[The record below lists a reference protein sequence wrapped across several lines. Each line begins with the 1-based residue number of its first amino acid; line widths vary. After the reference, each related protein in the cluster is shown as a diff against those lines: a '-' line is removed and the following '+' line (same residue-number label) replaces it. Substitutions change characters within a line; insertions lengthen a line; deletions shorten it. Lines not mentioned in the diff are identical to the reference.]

1 MIDEAVDLAEKQDDP
16 TMMGRIAEWLDLIGT
31 GNGALAVTKGVIA
44 VNVLATKM
52 LELEKDGKGNF
63 RVKASPKWTQGA
75 NGKYDSK
82 VAQFVYNILKKAI
95 QTQANQSKN
104 GSANFKINQAAF

>member
-1 MIDEAVDLAEKQDDP
+1 
-16 TMMGRIAEWLDLIGT
+16 MMGRIAEWLDLIGT

-52 LELEKDGKGNF
+52 LELEKNGKGNF
-63 RVKASPKWTQGA
+63 RVKASPKWTQRA

-82 VAQFVYNILKKAI
+82 VARFTNILKRRSKLK
-95 QTQANQSKN
+95 QTNQKMARQISK
-104 GSANFKINQAAF
+104 

>member
-1 MIDEAVDLAEKQDDP
+1 MARFNRYRKRRFGCNKRRHSRECTGDE
-16 TMMGRIAEWLDLIGT
+16 
-31 GNGALAVTKGVIA
+31 
-44 VNVLATKM
+44 M

-95 QTQANQSKN
+95 QTQANQSKMARQI
-104 GSANFKINQAAF
+104 SK